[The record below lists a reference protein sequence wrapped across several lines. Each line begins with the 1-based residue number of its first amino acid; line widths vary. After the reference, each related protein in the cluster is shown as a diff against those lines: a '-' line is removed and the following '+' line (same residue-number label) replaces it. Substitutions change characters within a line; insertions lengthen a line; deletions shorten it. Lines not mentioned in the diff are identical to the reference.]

1 MTILGGH
8 MIIIKGESLK
18 EWNKR
23 VKNYKWDTS
32 GWIQLPEIKEAK
44 VKNKKR
50 IKELELQVDALTIAL
65 SDLEDSYRNDVSF
78 TRGIRK
84 TLLER
89 IEDNDK
95 QIHELLV
102 RINKED

>member
-1 MTILGGH
+1 
-8 MIIIKGESLK
+8 MIRIKGESLK

-32 GWIQLPEIKEAK
+32 GWVHLPEIKEAK

-50 IKELELQVDALTIAL
+50 IEELELQVDALTNVL
-65 SDLEDSYRNDVSF
+65 SELDQRYMNNVTHTMNMRQ
-78 TRGIRK
+78 G
-84 TLLER
+84 LLKR

-95 QIHELLV
+95 RIHELLV
-102 RINKED
+102 RINNNRSCTA

>member
-1 MTILGGH
+1 
-8 MIIIKGESLK
+8 MIRIKGESLK

-23 VKNYKWDTS
+23 VKNYKFDTS

-50 IKELELQVDALTIAL
+50 IKELELQVDALTEAL
-65 SDLEDSYRNDVSF
+65 SDLDDRYMNNVKHTMDMRQ
-78 TRGIRK
+78 G
-84 TLLER
+84 LLKR

-95 QIHELLV
+95 QIHELLI